1 MSTHH
6 EKCLRELL
14 EFLKTEAVIRP
25 FSMKCQPTV
34 ITDASVKGLGA
45 ILEQKGHPEICI
57 SRRLTKA
64 EEGYSQTVLEALAIH
79 WAIERLHKFLLN
91 VKFKIVTDHQALK
104 FI

>member
-1 MSTHH
+1 MFKLQADDTFVLSIHH
-6 EKCLRELL
+6 EKNLREPL

-34 ITDASVKGLGA
+34 ITDASVKGLGG
-45 ILEQKGHPEICI
+45 ILERNGHPVICI

-79 WAIERLHKFLLN
+79 WAIERLHKF
-91 VKFKIVTDHQALK
+91 
-104 FI
+104 